1 MLLAIELENFFS
13 IKNKIRLDFRAGNI
27 QTAAAKMLPDNLFV
41 WNGQKILKT
50 IGLFGPNAAGKTNIL
65 KAINFCCRMV
75 INSHQHNQGVT
86 FNFKPFK
93 FDGWDKKPS
102 RFYIDF
108 VCENIE
114 YEYSFTLTTSEILEE
129 SLYYYPNN
137 RKAKVFE
144 RKNGKYIFGTGGI
157 NRPVEVANNT
167 SSKQLYLSVASKSDR
182 KIAKDVYLY
191 FFQTFLLGLVQMQDA
206 SIEILFKHEK
216 KIILKALEVCDSD
229 IFDIGVEHEKG
240 FAPVPVQSPSLDGQQ
255 IDFEIKPI
263 DIMRFRTYHR
273 TNPNIPFDF
282 ETEESNGTKRIFTI
296 LLRLLDI
303 ARNKKSMMI
312 DEFDTSLHPHLS
324 QFIIDLVHASEC
336 SQLLFTSH
344 NASLIDM
351 ERFRKD
357 QIVFVNKRVDG
368 STEVYTLYDFK
379 DFRDTM
385 DAEKGYLQGRFDAVP
400 IVTSSVSTLKR
411 LLNEK
416 IK

>member
-137 RKAKVFE
+137 RKAKLFE
-144 RKNGKYIFGTGGI
+144 RKGNNYSFGVKGI
-157 NRPVEVANNT
+157 NRPAEVANNT